1 MACLFPCV
9 AVISAVCIF
18 YYKSEMCMVQLG
30 GTYLKFNMWGTEAGG
45 DWGQLELKIETQDFG
60 CWFLFVCL
68 LVFIDRVS
76 LSRIHK

>member
-9 AVISAVCIF
+9 AGFLQSAFSTTKVRCVWSNLVVHTLNSVC
-18 YYKSEMCMVQLG
+18 G
-30 GTYLKFNMWGTEAGG
+30 GTEAGG
-45 DWGQLELKIETQDFG
+45 DWGQLELKIETQNFG